1 VGLAQEKMIQR
12 PVRIWVD
19 TSFKRKLK
27 VLATERNKTIL
38 DFTRDFDDFER
49 LKQDTESDKRKR
61 KFSDVFKIK

>member
-1 VGLAQEKMIQR
+1 MGLAQEKMIQR